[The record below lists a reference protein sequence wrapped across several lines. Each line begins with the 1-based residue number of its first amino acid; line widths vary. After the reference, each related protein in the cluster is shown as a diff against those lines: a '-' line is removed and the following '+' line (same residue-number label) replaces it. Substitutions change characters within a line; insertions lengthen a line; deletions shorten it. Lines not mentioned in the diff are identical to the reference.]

1 MADLSAIAQNLRLIT
16 LRNSNI
22 ENLIIAKVLSVTGT
36 LCDCQP
42 IDDGLAEM
50 LEVRLTAE
58 GSAENFI
65 LFPKVDSIVGIMP
78 FSDLETTDYMVVMF
92 SELDTIHLRGDQ
104 YGGLTKIEDL
114 VTKLNNLES
123 DLNNLKTAIGTT
135 WVPVP
140 NDGGAALKAA
150 AASWAAATLT
160 PTTQS
165 EIENTNVLHG

>member
-1 MADLSAIAQNLRLIT
+1 MADLNAIAQALRLIA

-58 GSAENFI
+58 GGAENFI

-114 VTKLNNLES
+114 VTKINNLENKLN
-123 DLNNLKTAIGTT
+123 DLITACSSQVVTLAPAGSF
-135 WVPVP
+135 P
-140 NDGGAALKAA
+140 L
-150 AASWAAATLT
+150 ASFFTSVTALT